1 MTGGLTLS
9 RSLMK
14 GSIPP
19 KEKCFSNPV
28 QGKLSPSF
36 HISSMTE
43 NTIASATSVNLHTLG
58 CKSEINSLQ
67 SEEAME
73 NYQKSPWKG
82 LFCMA
87 LALYRRN
94 KHSFKNVSLYLYQF
108 LIQLYNTSY
117 KYYKYPLEYRHLL
130 LMGL

>member
-1 MTGGLTLS
+1 MDA
-9 RSLMK
+9 SLK
-14 GSIPP
+14 SIAYNL
-19 KEKCFSNPV
+19 K
-28 QGKLSPSF
+28 KLWR
-36 HISSMTE
+36 I
-43 NTIASATSVNLHTLG
+43 IRKA
-58 CKSEINSLQ
+58 Q
-67 SEEAME
+67 
-73 NYQKSPWKG
+73 G

-94 KHSFKNVSLYLYQF
+94 KHSFKNISLYLYQF